1 MEKKENNDTIDFGAG
16 AFIQKDLGI
25 GFIKAGFAYQFPPS
39 YNGKTGGQGIFS
51 IPVMIEM
58 GF

>member
-39 YNGKTGGQGIFS
+39 TNGKTYGQGIFS
-51 IPVMIEM
+51 IPVVIEM